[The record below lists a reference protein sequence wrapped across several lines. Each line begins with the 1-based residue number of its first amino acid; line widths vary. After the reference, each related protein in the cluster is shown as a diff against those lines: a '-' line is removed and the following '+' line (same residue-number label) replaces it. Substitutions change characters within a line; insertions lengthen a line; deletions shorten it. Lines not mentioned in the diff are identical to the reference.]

1 MVSVG
6 VCSLI
11 DTHRNHTLLS
21 LLQLSIYF
29 ISFLKKKIGLPYLNL
44 KFNLK
49 DK

>member
-11 DTHRNHTLLS
+11 GTHRNHTLLS

-29 ISFLKKKIGLPYLNL
+29 ISFKKKIGLPYLNL